1 MLIVVF
7 LLILTS
13 DGFAFILLLGD
24 IMNKIILVDGNNLL
38 FRSFYATAYQ
48 GVIMKNSKG
57 FPTNALYGFIN
68 MMNKIIQEENPSYIM
83 VAFDKGKTFR
93 HDKYN
98 QYKAGRSEMPDELRV
113 QFPKAKEILESM
125 GIKYFEIDNYEAD
138 DIIGTISLEVEKSND
153 FFATIVSSDKDL
165 LQLIGDRV
173 DVKLL
178 KQTGY
183 IMMTKDEFIKT
194 YQVPPIRMIDLKALM
209 GDSSDH
215 IPGVKGIGEKTAITL
230 LSKYQSLDNL
240 YEHINEVTGKTR
252 EKLEN
257 DKENAYM
264 SYDLATIYREVPID
278 FSLEDC
284 IYTKQNSKKFTELL
298 QEFEFHSLLKKYHLD
313 DVEHVTEKNSMLSI
327 LPIEKLSSNTFS
339 FYVET
344 KGSVYSK
351 SEVLGVGIY
360 DGISGYFLSKN
371 ELEKNK
377 ELFSDSKY
385 KYTYDLKKDI
395 VVLNSL
401 GISISNVTF
410 DTMIAAYLL
419 DYVVKDDISFV
430 AQAFDVSL
438 PLYEELY
445 GTEKR
450 PKEITEEKLKEVCC
464 QKAKFIYDTRNQLLE
479 DLQKNNE
486 LELFQKIEMPLSRVL
501 ADMELTGIKVDVSY
515 LDKIALDLKSQ
526 MEVVEKEIYELAGV
540 TFNIMSPVQLSKIL
554 FETLEIPYPKRV
566 KDGKYST
573 SKDILDKIHF
583 VHPIVD
589 KILEYRTLAK
599 LYTNYAVG
607 LKAEVRED
615 GRIHTIFTQ
624 TLTRTGRLSSISPN
638 LQNIPARAEYSKLIR
653 KAFIPD
659 NNSKLLSSDYSQVEL
674 RIFAHMSK
682 AENLIQAFKENQD
695 IHTKTASD
703 IFQVSMDEVTKD
715 MRRTAKAVNFGIL
728 YGISSFGLSED
739 LGVDIAT
746 AKKFIDNYLETYPGI
761 SEYMEDEKK
770 KAYELGYVTTLMNRR
785 RVIEELKNKNYMIRS
800 SGERMALNTPIQGTA
815 ADILKK
821 AMVEIYDE
829 FNKRGLKSKMLI
841 QVHDELVFNVLDDE
855 LEEVSSIVRN
865 IMENTIQLS
874 VPLKVDIEYGDN
886 WYEAK

>member
-1 MLIVVF
+1 
-7 LLILTS
+7 
-13 DGFAFILLLGD
+13 
-24 IMNKIILVDGNNLL
+24 MNKIILVDGNNLL

-68 MMNKIIQEENPSYIM
+68 MMNKIIQEEKPSYIM

-93 HDKYN
+93 HDKYDE
-98 QYKAGRSEMPDELRV
+98 YKAGRSEMPDELRL
-113 QFPKAKEILESM
+113 QFPKAKEILDAQ
-125 GIKYFEIDNYEAD
+125 GIKHFEIDNYEAD
-138 DIIGTISLEVEKSND
+138 DIIGTLSLEVEHRDD
-153 FFATIVSSDKDL
+153 FVATIVSSDKDL
-165 LQLIGDRV
+165 LQLISDKV

-178 KQTGY
+178 KQSGH
-183 IMMTKDEFIKT
+183 IMMTKSEFIKT

-215 IPGVKGIGEKTAITL
+215 IPGVKGIGEKTAINL

-240 YEHINEVTGKTR
+240 YLHIDEVSGKTR
-252 EKLEN
+252 EKLES
-257 DKENAYM
+257 DKKSAYM
-264 SYDLATIYREVPID
+264 SYDLATIYREVPLD
-278 FSLEDC
+278 FTIEDC
-284 IYTKQNSKKFTELL
+284 KYTGENSEKFTELL
-298 QEFEFHSLLKKYHLD
+298 QEFEFHSLLKKYHLTED
-313 DVEHVTEKNSMLSI
+313 AVTSVKKDEGISI
-327 LPIEKLSSNTFS
+327 LPVEKLASNTFS

-344 KGSVYSK
+344 KGTVYSK

-360 DGISGYFLSKN
+360 DGVSGYYLSKE
-371 ELEKNK
+371 ELEEHRN
-377 ELFSDSKY
+377 LFSNSSF
-385 KYTYDLKKDI
+385 KYTYDLKKNI
-395 VVLNSL
+395 VVLHSL
-401 GISISNVTF
+401 GIQISNVTF
-410 DTMIAAYLL
+410 DTMIATYLL
-419 DYVVKDDISFV
+419 DYVVKDDISYV

-438 PLYEELY
+438 PLYDDLF
-445 GTEKR
+445 GSEKR
-450 PKEITEEKLKEVCC
+450 PKEVSPEVLRDVCC
-464 QKAKFIYDTRNQLLE
+464 RKAKFIYDTRNQLLE
-479 DLQKNNE
+479 ELGKNNE
-486 LELFQKIEMPLSRVL
+486 LDLFQKIEMPLSRVL
-501 ADMELTGIKVDVSY
+501 ADMELTGILVDVPY
-515 LDKIALDLKSQ
+515 LEKIEADLKSQ
-526 MEVVEKEIYELAGV
+526 MDALEQEIYELAGT
-540 TFNIMSPVQLSKIL
+540 TFNIMSPAQLSKIL
-554 FETLEIPYPKRV
+554 FEKLEIPYPKKV

-573 SKDILDKIHF
+573 SKDILDKIRF

-589 KILEYRTLAK
+589 KILDYRTVSK

-638 LQNIPARAEYSKLIR
+638 LQNIPASAEYSKLIR
-653 KAFIPD
+653 TAFIPD
-659 NNSKLLSSDYSQVEL
+659 PHSKLLSSDYSQVEL

-682 AENLIQAFKENQD
+682 ADNLIQAFKDGKD

-703 IFQVSMDEVTKD
+703 IFHVPMDEVTKD

-739 LGVDIAT
+739 LGVDIVT

-761 SEYMEDEKK
+761 SEYMEEEKK

-855 LEEVSSIVRN
+855 LEEVSSIVRD
-865 IMENTIQLS
+865 IMEHTIELS
-874 VPLKVDIEYGDN
+874 VPLKVDIEYGNN

>member
-1 MLIVVF
+1 
-7 LLILTS
+7 
-13 DGFAFILLLGD
+13 
-24 IMNKIILVDGNNLL
+24 MNKIILVDGNNLL

-68 MMNKIIQEENPSYIM
+68 MMNKIIQEEKPSYIM

-93 HDKYN
+93 HDKYDE
-98 QYKAGRSEMPDELRV
+98 YKAGRSEMPDELRL
-113 QFPKAKEILESM
+113 QFPKAKEILDAQ
-125 GIKYFEIDNYEAD
+125 GIKHFEIDNYEAD
-138 DIIGTISLEVEKSND
+138 DIIGTLSLEVEHRDD
-153 FFATIVSSDKDL
+153 FVATIVSSDKDL
-165 LQLIGDRV
+165 LQLISDKV

-178 KQTGY
+178 KQSGH

-215 IPGVKGIGEKTAITL
+215 IPGVKGIGEKTAINL
-230 LSKYQSLDNL
+230 LSKFQSLDNL
-240 YEHINEVTGKTR
+240 YLHIDEVSGKTR

-257 DKENAYM
+257 DKKNAYM
-264 SYDLATIYREVPID
+264 SYDLATIYREVPLD
-278 FSLEDC
+278 FTIEDC
-284 IYTKQNSKKFTELL
+284 KYTGENSEKFTELL
-298 QEFEFHSLLKKYHLD
+298 QEFEFHSLLKKYHL
-313 DVEHVTEKNSMLSI
+313 TEDAAMSVKKDEGISI
-327 LPIEKLSSNTFS
+327 LPVEKLTSNTFS

-344 KGSVYSK
+344 RGAVYSK

-360 DGISGYFLSKN
+360 DGVSGYYLSKE
-371 ELEKNK
+371 ELEEHRN
-377 ELFSDSKY
+377 LFSNSSF
-385 KYTYDLKKDI
+385 KYTYDLKKNI
-395 VVLNSL
+395 VVLHSL
-401 GISISNVTF
+401 GIQIFNVTF
-410 DTMIAAYLL
+410 DTMIATYLL
-419 DYVVKDDISFV
+419 DYVVKDDISYV

-438 PLYEELY
+438 PLYDDLF
-445 GTEKR
+445 GSEKR
-450 PKEITEEKLKEVCC
+450 PKEVSPEVLRDVCC
-464 QKAKFIYDTRNQLLE
+464 RKAKFIYDTRNQLLE
-479 DLQKNNE
+479 ELGKNNE
-486 LELFQKIEMPLSRVL
+486 LDLFQKIEMPLSRVL
-501 ADMELTGIKVDVSY
+501 ADMELTGILVDVPY
-515 LDKIALDLKSQ
+515 LEKIEADLKSQ
-526 MEVVEKEIYELAGV
+526 MDALEQEIYELAGT
-540 TFNIMSPVQLSKIL
+540 TFNIMSPAQLSKIL
-554 FETLEIPYPKRV
+554 FEKLEIPYPKKV

-573 SKDILDKIHF
+573 SKDILDKIRF

-589 KILEYRTLAK
+589 KILDYRTVSK

-638 LQNIPARAEYSKLIR
+638 LQNIPASAEYSKLIR
-653 KAFIPD
+653 TAFIPD
-659 NNSKLLSSDYSQVEL
+659 SHSKLLSSDYSQVEL

-682 AENLIQAFKENQD
+682 ADNLIQAFKDGKD

-703 IFQVSMDEVTKD
+703 IFHVPMEEVTKD

-739 LGVDIAT
+739 LGVDIVT
-746 AKKFIDNYLETYPGI
+746 AKKFIDNYLKTYPGI
-761 SEYMEDEKK
+761 SEYMEEEKK

-855 LEEVSSIVRN
+855 LEEVSSIVRD
-865 IMENTIQLS
+865 IMEHTIELS
-874 VPLKVDIEYGDN
+874 VPLKVDIEYGNN

>member
-1 MLIVVF
+1 
-7 LLILTS
+7 
-13 DGFAFILLLGD
+13 
-24 IMNKIILVDGNNLL
+24 MNKIILVDGNNLL

-68 MMNKIIQEENPSYIM
+68 MMNKIIQEEKPSYIM

-93 HDKYN
+93 HDKYDE
-98 QYKAGRSEMPDELRV
+98 YKAGRSEMPDELRL
-113 QFPKAKEILESM
+113 QFPKAKEILDAQ
-125 GIKYFEIDNYEAD
+125 GIKHFEIDNYEAD
-138 DIIGTISLEVEKSND
+138 DIIGTLSLEVEHRDD
-153 FFATIVSSDKDL
+153 FVATIVSSDKDL
-165 LQLIGDRV
+165 LQLISDKV

-178 KQTGY
+178 KQSGH

-215 IPGVKGIGEKTAITL
+215 IPGVKGIGEKTAINL
-230 LSKYQSLDNL
+230 LSKFQSLDNL
-240 YEHINEVTGKTR
+240 YLHIDEVSGKTR

-257 DKENAYM
+257 DKKNAYM
-264 SYDLATIYREVPID
+264 SYDLATIYREVPLD
-278 FSLEDC
+278 FTIEDC
-284 IYTKQNSKKFTELL
+284 KYTGENSEKFTELL
-298 QEFEFHSLLKKYHLD
+298 QEFEFHSLLKKYHLTED
-313 DVEHVTEKNSMLSI
+313 AVTSVKKDEGISI
-327 LPIEKLSSNTFS
+327 LPVEKLASNTFS

-344 KGSVYSK
+344 RGTVYSK

-360 DGISGYFLSKN
+360 DGVSGYYLSK
-371 ELEKNK
+371 EDLEEHRN
-377 ELFSDSKY
+377 LFSNSSF
-385 KYTYDLKKDI
+385 KYTYDLKKNI
-395 VVLNSL
+395 VVLHSL
-401 GISISNVTF
+401 GIQISNVTF
-410 DTMIAAYLL
+410 DTMIATYLL
-419 DYVVKDDISFV
+419 DYVVKDDISYV

-438 PLYEELY
+438 PLYDDLF
-445 GTEKR
+445 GSEKR
-450 PKEITEEKLKEVCC
+450 PKEVSPEVLRDVCC
-464 QKAKFIYDTRNQLLE
+464 RKAKFIYDTRNQLLE
-479 DLQKNNE
+479 ELGKNNE
-486 LELFQKIEMPLSRVL
+486 LDLFQKIEMPLSRVL
-501 ADMELTGIKVDVSY
+501 ADMELTGILVDVPY
-515 LDKIALDLKSQ
+515 LEKIEADLKSQ
-526 MEVVEKEIYELAGV
+526 MDALEQEIYELAGI
-540 TFNIMSPVQLSKIL
+540 TFNIMSPAQLSKIL
-554 FETLEIPYPKRV
+554 FEKLEIPYPKKV

-573 SKDILDKIHF
+573 SKDILDKIRF

-589 KILEYRTLAK
+589 KILDYRTVSK

-638 LQNIPARAEYSKLIR
+638 LQNIPASAEYSKLIR
-653 KAFIPD
+653 TAFIPD
-659 NNSKLLSSDYSQVEL
+659 SHSKLLSSDYSQVEL

-682 AENLIQAFKENQD
+682 ADNLIQAFKDGKD

-703 IFQVSMDEVTKD
+703 IFHVPMEEVTKD

-739 LGVDIAT
+739 LGVDIVT
-746 AKKFIDNYLETYPGI
+746 AKKFIDNYLKTYPGI
-761 SEYMEDEKK
+761 SEYMEEEKK

-855 LEEVSSIVRN
+855 LEEVSSIVRD
-865 IMENTIQLS
+865 IMEHTIELS
-874 VPLKVDIEYGDN
+874 VPLKVDIEYGNN

>member
-1 MLIVVF
+1 
-7 LLILTS
+7 
-13 DGFAFILLLGD
+13 
-24 IMNKIILVDGNNLL
+24 MNKIILVDGNNLL

-93 HDKYN
+93 HDKYDE
-98 QYKAGRSEMPDELRV
+98 YKAGRSEMPDELRV
-113 QFPKAKEILESM
+113 QFPRAKEVLQSM

-138 DIIGTISLEVEKSND
+138 DIIGTLSLEVEKRED
-153 FFATIVSSDKDL
+153 FIATIISSDKDL
-165 LQLIGDRV
+165 LQLISDKV

-178 KQTGY
+178 KQNSH
-183 IMMTKDEFIKT
+183 IMMTKSEFINT
-194 YQVPPIRMIDLKALM
+194 YHVPPIRMIDLKALM

-215 IPGVKGIGEKTAITL
+215 IPGVKGIGEKTAINL
-230 LSKYQSLDNL
+230 LAKFQSLDNL
-240 YEHINEVTGKTR
+240 YAHIDEVTGKTK

-257 DKENAYM
+257 DKKNAYM
-264 SYDLATIYREVPID
+264 SYDLATIYREVPLD

-284 IYTKQNSKKFTELL
+284 VYTKENSKKFTELL

-313 DVEHVTEKNSMLSI
+313 DVEQTSEETSKLSI
-327 LPIEKLSSNTFS
+327 LPIENLSSNTFS

-344 KGSVYSK
+344 RGVVYSK
-351 SEVLGVGIY
+351 SEILGVGIY
-360 DGISGYFLSKN
+360 DGVSGYFLSKD
-371 ELEKNK
+371 ELVNYK
-377 ELFSDSKY
+377 ELFSDSKF
-385 KYTYDLKKDI
+385 KYTYDLKKNI

-401 GISISNVTF
+401 GISVSNVTF
-410 DTMIAAYLL
+410 DTMIATYLL

-438 PLYEELY
+438 PLYDDLY

-450 PKEITEEKLKEVCC
+450 PKEITEEQLKDICC
-464 QKAKFIYDTRNQLLE
+464 RKAKFIYDTRNQLLE
-479 DLQKNNE
+479 ELQKNNE

-515 LDKIALDLKSQ
+515 LDKVAEELKSH
-526 MEVVEKEIYELAGV
+526 MEILEQEIYELAGV
-540 TFNIMSPVQLSKIL
+540 KFNIMSPAQLSKIL
-554 FETLEIPYPKRV
+554 FEDLQIPYPKRV
-566 KDGKYST
+566 KDNKYST
-573 SKDILDKIHF
+573 SKDILDKIRF

-653 KAFIPD
+653 KAFIPEQ
-659 NNSKLLSSDYSQVEL
+659 NSKLLSSDYSQVEL

-682 AENLIQAFKENQD
+682 AENLIQAFKDGQD

-703 IFQVSMDEVTKD
+703 IFHVPMAEVTKD

-739 LGVDIAT
+739 LGIDIVT

-761 SEYMEDEKK
+761 SDYMEEEKK

-785 RVIEELKNKNYMIRS
+785 RVIEELKNKNFMIRS

-841 QVHDELVFNVLDDE
+841 QVHDELVFNVLEDE
-855 LEEVSSIVRN
+855 LEEVSSIVRD
-865 IMENTIQLS
+865 IMEHTIELS
-874 VPLKVDIEYGDN
+874 VPLKVDIEYGNN

>member
-1 MLIVVF
+1 
-7 LLILTS
+7 
-13 DGFAFILLLGD
+13 
-24 IMNKIILVDGNNLL
+24 MNKIILVDGNNLL

-68 MMNKIIQEENPSYIM
+68 MMNKIIQEEKPSYIM

-93 HDKYN
+93 HDKYDE
-98 QYKAGRSEMPDELRV
+98 YKAGRSEMPDELRL
-113 QFPKAKEILESM
+113 QFPKAKEILDAQ
-125 GIKYFEIDNYEAD
+125 GIKHFEIDNYEAD
-138 DIIGTISLEVEKSND
+138 DIIGTLSLEVEHRDD
-153 FFATIVSSDKDL
+153 FVATIVSSDKDL
-165 LQLIGDRV
+165 LQLISDKV

-178 KQTGY
+178 KQSGH
-183 IMMTKDEFIKT
+183 IMMTKSEFIKT

-215 IPGVKGIGEKTAITL
+215 IPGVKGIGEKTAINL
-230 LSKYQSLDNL
+230 LSKFQSLDNL
-240 YEHINEVTGKTR
+240 YLHIDEVSGKTR

-257 DKENAYM
+257 DKKNAYM
-264 SYDLATIYREVPID
+264 SYDLATIYREVPLD
-278 FSLEDC
+278 FTIEDC
-284 IYTKQNSKKFTELL
+284 KYTGENSEKFTELL
-298 QEFEFHSLLKKYHLD
+298 QEFEFHSLLKKYHLTE
-313 DVEHVTEKNSMLSI
+313 DVVTSVKKDEGISI
-327 LPIEKLSSNTFS
+327 LPVEKLASNTFS

-344 KGSVYSK
+344 RGAVYSK

-360 DGISGYFLSKN
+360 DGVSGYYLSKE
-371 ELEKNK
+371 ELEEHRN
-377 ELFSDSKY
+377 LFSNSSF
-385 KYTYDLKKDI
+385 KYTYDLKKNI
-395 VVLNSL
+395 VVLHSL
-401 GISISNVTF
+401 GIQISNVTF
-410 DTMIAAYLL
+410 DTMIATYLL
-419 DYVVKDDISFV
+419 DYVVKDDISYV

-438 PLYEELY
+438 PLYDDLF
-445 GTEKR
+445 GSEKR
-450 PKEITEEKLKEVCC
+450 PKEVSLEVLRDVCC
-464 QKAKFIYDTRNQLLE
+464 RKAKFIYDTRNQLLE
-479 DLQKNNE
+479 ELGKNNE
-486 LELFQKIEMPLSRVL
+486 LDLFQKIEMPLSRVL
-501 ADMELTGIKVDVSY
+501 ADMELTGILVDVPY
-515 LDKIALDLKSQ
+515 LEKIEADLKSQ
-526 MEVVEKEIYELAGV
+526 MDALEQEIYELAGT
-540 TFNIMSPVQLSKIL
+540 TFNIMSPAQLSKIL
-554 FETLEIPYPKRV
+554 FEKLEIPYPKKV

-573 SKDILDKIHF
+573 SKDILDKIRF

-589 KILEYRTLAK
+589 KILDYRTVSK

-638 LQNIPARAEYSKLIR
+638 LQNIPASAEYSKLIR
-653 KAFIPD
+653 TAFIPD
-659 NNSKLLSSDYSQVEL
+659 SHSKLLSSDYSQVEL

-682 AENLIQAFKENQD
+682 ADNLIQAFKDGKD

-703 IFQVSMDEVTKD
+703 IFHVPMEEVTKD

-739 LGVDIAT
+739 LGVDIVT
-746 AKKFIDNYLETYPGI
+746 AKKFIDNYLKTYPGI
-761 SEYMEDEKK
+761 SEYMEEEKK

-855 LEEVSSIVRN
+855 LEEVSSIVRD
-865 IMENTIQLS
+865 IMEHTIELS
-874 VPLKVDIEYGDN
+874 VPLKVDIEYGNN